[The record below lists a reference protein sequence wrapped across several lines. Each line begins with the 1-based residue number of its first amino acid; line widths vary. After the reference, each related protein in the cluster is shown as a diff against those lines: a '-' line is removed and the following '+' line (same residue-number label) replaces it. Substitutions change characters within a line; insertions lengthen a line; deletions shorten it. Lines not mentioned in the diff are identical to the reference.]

1 MQAASLAANGLE
13 SILFTDEQ
21 IFAAEDVFNKKNEK
35 VYAKTFKDAENINPR
50 LVCVRVRHLAAVM
63 IWCGITSKQL

>member
-1 MQAASLAANGLE
+1 MFL
-13 SILFTDEQ
+13 I
-21 IFAAEDVFNKKNEK
+21 KKKEK

-50 LVCVRVRHLAAVM
+50 LQRVRHLAAVM